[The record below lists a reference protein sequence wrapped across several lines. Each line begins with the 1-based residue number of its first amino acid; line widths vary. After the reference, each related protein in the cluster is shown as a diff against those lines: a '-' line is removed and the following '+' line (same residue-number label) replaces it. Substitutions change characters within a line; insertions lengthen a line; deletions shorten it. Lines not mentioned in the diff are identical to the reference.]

1 MLSGYGRALRAPH
14 VAATVL
20 ASIVA
25 RLPISMAGLGT
36 ILYVHAR
43 TGSFGAAG
51 VVSGAFALGSALS
64 APLLGR
70 LVDRLGQTPVLVPG
84 AFVDC
89 AALAGIVVLGS
100 LRAPVAALAASS
112 LVAGIGAP
120 PVGASLRALWPTMLR
135 DEPEAL
141 GAAYALDS
149 ILLEIFFIVGP
160 LLTAVLASLVSPA
173 SALLVAAGF
182 AVVGTLWFCALPP
195 SRQWRGEARTAP
207 GRAGALASP
216 GMRTIVLATFPVG
229 ACFGAL
235 EIALPA
241 FGAAHGAAALGGPF
255 AAALSVGSAVGGLL
269 YGAKAGTRP
278 RLPLFLGLSF
288 ALPAACLP
296 LLLAPSVAV
305 MFPLAALAG
314 MAIAPL
320 VASRNELTNAVA
332 PAGTL
337 TEAFTWGL
345 TAIVGGSA
353 AGSAIA
359 GAVVQGGGWRAGVL
373 IASAFAIAGTVVAF
387 AGRRTVI

>member
-1 MLSGYGRALRAPH
+1 VLSGYGRALRAPH

-36 ILYVHAR
+36 VLYVHAR
-43 TGSFGAAG
+43 TGSFGSAG
-51 VVSGAFALGSALS
+51 IVSGAFALGSALS
-64 APLLGR
+64 APVLGR
-70 LVDRLGQTPVLVPG
+70 LVDRLGQTRVLVPG
-84 AFVDC
+84 AFIDG
-89 AALAGIVVLGS
+89 AALAGIVILGS
-100 LRAPVAALAASS
+100 LHAPVVALAASS
-112 LVAGIGAP
+112 LVAGVGAP
-120 PVGASLRALWPTMLR
+120 PVGASLRALWPSMLR

-160 LLTAVLASLVSPA
+160 LLTAALASLVSPA
-173 SALLVAAGF
+173 SSLLVAAAF
-182 AVVGTLWFCALPP
+182 AVVGTLWFCSLPP
-195 SRQWRGEARTAP
+195 SRTWRGETRVAG

-216 GMRTIVLATFPVG
+216 GMRTIVVATFPVG

-241 FGAAHGAAALGGPF
+241 FGSAHGAAALGGPF
-255 AAALSVGSAVGGLL
+255 AAALSVGSAAGGLL
-269 YGAKAGTRP
+269 YGAHAGTRP
-278 RLPLFLGLSF
+278 RLPLFLGLSV

-296 LLLAPSVAV
+296 LLVAPSVAV

-320 VASRNELTNAVA
+320 VASRNELTNAIA
-332 PAGTL
+332 PPGTL

-359 GAVVQGGGWRAGVL
+359 GAAVQGGGWRAGVL
-373 IASAFAIAGTVVAF
+373 IASAFAVAGTVVAF
-387 AGRRTVI
+387 AGRRTVA

>member
-1 MLSGYGRALRAPH
+1 VLSGYGRALRAPH

-36 ILYVHAR
+36 VLYVHAL
-43 TGSFGAAG
+43 TGSFGSAG
-51 VVSGAFALGSALS
+51 IVSGAFALGSALS

-70 LVDRLGQTPVLVPG
+70 LVDRLGQTRVLVPG

-100 LRAPVAALAASS
+100 VRAPVVALAAAS
-112 LVAGIGAP
+112 LVAGVGAP

-135 DEPEAL
+135 GEPEAL

-149 ILLEIFFIVGP
+149 ILLEIFFILGP
-160 LLTAVLASLVSPA
+160 LLTAALASLVSPA
-173 SALLVAAGF
+173 SSLVVAAGF

-195 SRQWRGEARTAP
+195 SRTWRGETRV
-207 GRAGALASP
+207 GGSRAGALASP
-216 GMRTIVLATFPVG
+216 GMRTIVLVTLPTG

-241 FGAAHGAAALGGPF
+241 FGSAHGAAALGGPF
-255 AAALSVGSAVGGLL
+255 AAALSVGSAAGGLV
-269 YGAKAGTRP
+269 YGAYAGTRP
-278 RLPLFLGLSF
+278 RLPLFLGLSL

-296 LLLAPSVAV
+296 LLLAPSVGV

-320 VASRNELTNAVA
+320 VASRNELTGAVA
-332 PAGTL
+332 PPGTL

-359 GAVVQGGGWRAGVL
+359 GGAVQGGGWRAGVL
-373 IASAFAIAGTVVAF
+373 IASAFAVAGTVLAF
-387 AGRRTVI
+387 ARRRTVA